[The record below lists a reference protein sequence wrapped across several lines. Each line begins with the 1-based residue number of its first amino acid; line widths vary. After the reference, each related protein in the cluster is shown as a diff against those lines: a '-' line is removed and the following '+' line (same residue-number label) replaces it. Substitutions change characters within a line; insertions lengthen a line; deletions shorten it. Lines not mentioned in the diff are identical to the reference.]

1 MRPGA
6 KVPSRMGGLPA
17 LEISPRRIGQQHSK
31 KDQQHENRCCRTA
44 REQAALEHE
53 VVDDQRGELGGD
65 SGTSAGKR
73 PDEIEGGDGELQLDY
88 DHSHCDRPKRG
99 KNDAPVHAY
108 RPGAIDLCGLDEIG
122 VDRAETGKEER
133 HGEARG
139 LPDRGDDNGP
149 DRHIAVDQPV
159 EPEGGPAKPVDE
171 LLNADAGV
179 EQPAPDR
186 AGDDKGNG
194 HRVEEDRP
202 QHVLTADAL
211 VEQDREEEAGQ
222 QAQKHETT
230 AKHQQIV
237 EGDLPIPRCHHRGV
251 VAHARPARDRNE
263 GGRRERYPDGPQRE
277 RNEMACRQQ
286 QRYPDRQKFRQAAQC
301 AERRR
306 RARSRC
312 RRHGLAQRAP
322 STASLRRATACSGV
336 IDLFFTYSVSTSI
349 IAAVIPFSCAMLC
362 ARLST
367 AWLAATASLSAAA
380 VRRCP
385 SDQPPAERSTSVRTG
400 IDPVICEYMVWIA
413 GSMTSWAINVC
424 PACRSGSLRCQNMKA
439 SAFNKKTGVPL
450 SEGPGAMTK
459 SPSLKPALSNTPCA
473 QPPWIIM
480 PMSPATKRCRLME

>member
-44 REQAALEHE
+44 REQSTLEHE

-139 LPDRGDDNGP
+139 LPDRGDDNCP

-322 STASLRRATACSGV
+322 STASLRRATAC
-336 IDLFFTYSVSTSI
+336 
-349 IAAVIPFSCAMLC
+349 
-362 ARLST
+362 
-367 AWLAATASLSAAA
+367 LAATASLSAAA

-413 GSMTSWAINVC
+413 GSMTSCAISVW
-424 PACRSGSLRCQNMKA
+424 PACRSASLRCQKMKA
-439 SAFNKKTGVPL
+439 SALSRNTGLLL
-450 SEGPGAMTK
+450 SLGPGAIVN
-459 SPSLKPALSNTPCA
+459 SSSLKPAFFSTPCA
-473 QPPWIIM
+473 QPPMIIM
-480 PMSPATKRCRLME
+480 PMSPSMKRFRLVEKCWAPTLGSIQSAIRRVCAKA